1 MCQIREGVHVPFFS
15 SAYTAVLGTY
25 SKNTRG
31 CRRCREVLRV
41 RLWLLC
47 PLRCR
52 LHPRYGY
59 HRYFRHRLGR
69 RYGLCCNFDCVH
81 FPRPGHH
88 RGDNSIRWQ
97 LKPDPRRYLFPCE
110 TTRIRAFRTDL
121 VSPLECLRESRFSF
135 KSSIATS
142 ESRTLSRGRCEFRAD
157 KRIGV
162 TRPRSVTWHNFPLK
176 TFHPQ
181 QGVNWTFLTGR
192 PECVYFI

>member
-1 MCQIREGVHVPFFS
+1 MSLFLVVLTQPFWALTPKILAAVADVARFSACACGS
-15 SAYTAVLGTY
+15 SAHCAAAPILVTATTVIFATA
-25 SKNTRG
+25 SAAATAF
-31 CRRCREVLRV
+31 VATSTAST
-41 RLWLLC
+41 
-47 PLRCR
+47 
-52 LHPRYGY
+52 
-59 HRYFRHRLGR
+59 
-69 RYGLCCNFDCVH
+69 
-81 FPRPGHH
+81 FPAPAT
-88 RGDNSIRWQ
+88 DNSIRWP